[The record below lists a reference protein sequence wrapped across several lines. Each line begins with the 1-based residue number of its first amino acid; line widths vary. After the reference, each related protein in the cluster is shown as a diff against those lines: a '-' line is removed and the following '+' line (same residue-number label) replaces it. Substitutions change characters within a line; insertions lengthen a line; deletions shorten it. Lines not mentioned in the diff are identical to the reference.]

1 MSEFLSRQEV
11 AEIFGVNVQTVSN
24 WSDYGLINSFI
35 VNKRRVIPRNAVES
49 LKEKLFDIAD
59 AENKVSEYR
68 KTIFKEKEKLNELE
82 NSLRLKYSFLSGT
95 KDEICT
101 FFEKAY
107 QILSKD
113 VADKRTIDCV
123 CMFLRGK
130 QLKEIGE
137 LYGITSTRASQI
149 VKRGFRMLS
158 RVDKYSKI
166 VEEKNRLIEILEQK
180 EMSFKLL
187 KESYEKL
194 QEEYLGNVSENT
206 KVELPEIMYAKVKYL
221 GFSKRLQNVFLYGD
235 INTVYDIVRLTKEK
249 LLKFRNLGQK
259 SIKELEEFLNEYG
272 LKIGMTSEDIINM
285 KINK

>member
-11 AEIFGVNVQTVSN
+11 AEIFGVNKQTVSN

-35 VNKRRVIPRNAVES
+35 VNKRRLIPRNSVER

-59 AENKVSEYR
+59 SENKVSEYR
-68 KTIFKEKEKLNELE
+68 KTIFKEIDELKELE
-82 NSLRLKYSFLSGT
+82 NSLRLKYSFLNGT

-123 CMFLRGK
+123 CMFLKGK

-137 LYGITSTRASQI
+137 LYGITSTRVSQI

-166 VEEKNRLIEILEQK
+166 VDDNKRLIKLLEQT
-180 EMSFKLL
+180 ELRFNIL

-194 QEEYLGNVSENT
+194 QKEYINSKSDNI
-206 KVELPEIMYAKVKYL
+206 KVELPDIMYSKISDL
-221 GFSKRLQNVFLYGD
+221 GFSSNINKIFSYSD
-235 INTVYDIVRLTKEK
+235 INTVYDLVRITESD
-249 LLKFRNLGQK
+249 LLKFRRLGKK
-259 SIKELEEFLNEYG
+259 SLDELKRFLSKHG
-272 LKIGMTSEDIINM
+272 LKTGMTSEDIINM

>member
-35 VNKRRVIPRNAVES
+35 VNKRRVIPRNSVEN

-68 KTIFKEKEKLNELE
+68 KTIFKEIDELKELE

-101 FFEKAY
+101 FFEKTY

-206 KVELPEIMYAKVKYL
+206 KVELPEIMYAKVKDL